1 MNKYLS
7 QFLLI
12 LVVVSGLVGCSR
24 KKNSFISR
32 NLHAVGTEYNV
43 LYNGDLALQAGLD
56 QLEQNY
62 KDNYW
67 EVLPVERMSV
77 KDEVF
82 LPGQRA
88 LDPNFERAEEKA
100 VKAVQKH
107 SMLINEVEYNPQID
121 EAYMLLGKARY
132 YDQRF
137 VPALEAFNYILQ
149 FMPESDEL
157 NRAKIWREKTNMR
170 LDNNEIAIKNLRKL
184 LSQDEEKFEQEDL
197 ALANAIFA
205 QAFLNLEE
213 VDSALVY
220 MNKAAQQTKN
230 RETQARYNFIAGQL
244 FAKSGQ
250 RDSAFA
256 HYDQLIEWHRK
267 IPRRYYINAFIEKI
281 KLYDPAVDSDTE
293 LIETITDLEENRENR
308 PWLDAIYSRKAIYF
322 HDKDSLNLAKEYF
335 NKSLRAKGGTDK
347 YLRGNNY
354 SALAKIS
361 FDQAE
366 YVNAGKYY
374 DSAVAQY
381 KERTPEHRLVRKKRD
396 NLEGVIVYEGWR
408 SSADSIF
415 KVLAMSPQEQ
425 EQYYQVYIDS
435 LKAQEEREARAAE
448 VAAAKEAQQ
457 QTAFSKIQNNKTSRR
472 GNIGPTFGGA
482 TPPGPTGPSLG
493 NSSFYFY
500 NTQTVAR
507 GKQDFRSKWGKR
519 KLEDNWRRKNKK
531 STLDGE
537 IEDEIVNEEE
547 ELRPEFTT
555 SFYIEQLPKGR
566 FVLDSIADSR
576 DFAYYQ
582 LGVIYKEKFK
592 RNDLAIDRFTRLLD
606 FEPVEKLE
614 LPALYNL
621 YLIYKEDSKTPNAQ
635 KANLYKNKIIS
646 EYPDSRYAEL
656 LRNPESK
663 LDNSETPLAVYNRLY
678 KMYEAEQYDQVIAL
692 VPEYV
697 KIFNGDEIVPRLELL
712 KAFASG
718 RLYGFQAYK
727 RGIDYV
733 ALNYPN
739 SEVGKSAQDLVKK
752 AESLKI
758 PEVYLPEDGLT
769 DFKLVYRFNKSEQS
783 AIDNLTAAL
792 DDAFAKAEYSFTYST
807 DVYNENEKLLVIHG
821 FNTKLGA
828 KGLGELLQKIEN
840 GYNISRP
847 YIAIATENYKII
859 QVYKSLDK
867 YTAEMK

>member
-256 HYDQLIEWHRK
+256 HYDQLIEWHRFS
-267 IPRRYYINAFIEKI
+267 I
-281 KLYDPAVDSDTE
+281 
-293 LIETITDLEENRENR
+293 
-308 PWLDAIYSRKAIYF
+308 
-322 HDKDSLNLAKEYF
+322 DKRF
-335 NKSLRAKGGTDK
+335 T
-347 YLRGNNY
+347 
-354 SALAKIS
+354 
-361 FDQAE
+361 
-366 YVNAGKYY
+366 
-374 DSAVAQY
+374 
-381 KERTPEHRLVRKKRD
+381 HRLTIDVALQRNVDGRH
-396 NLEGVIVYEGWR
+396 GR
-408 SSADSIF
+408 SRASDPLYS
-415 KVLAMSPQEQ
+415 VLQ
-425 EQYYQVYIDS
+425 
-435 LKAQEEREARAAE
+435 
-448 VAAAKEAQQ
+448 
-457 QTAFSKIQNNKTSRR
+457 
-472 GNIGPTFGGA
+472 
-482 TPPGPTGPSLG
+482 
-493 NSSFYFY
+493 
-500 NTQTVAR
+500 
-507 GKQDFRSKWGKR
+507 
-519 KLEDNWRRKNKK
+519 KLED
-531 STLDGE
+531 
-537 IEDEIVNEEE
+537 
-547 ELRPEFTT
+547 
-555 SFYIEQLPKGR
+555 
-566 FVLDSIADSR
+566 
-576 DFAYYQ
+576 
-582 LGVIYKEKFK
+582 
-592 RNDLAIDRFTRLLD
+592 
-606 FEPVEKLE
+606 
-614 LPALYNL
+614 
-621 YLIYKEDSKTPNAQ
+621 
-635 KANLYKNKIIS
+635 
-646 EYPDSRYAEL
+646 
-656 LRNPESK
+656 
-663 LDNSETPLAVYNRLY
+663 
-678 KMYEAEQYDQVIAL
+678 
-692 VPEYV
+692 
-697 KIFNGDEIVPRLELL
+697 
-712 KAFASG
+712 
-718 RLYGFQAYK
+718 
-727 RGIDYV
+727 
-733 ALNYPN
+733 
-739 SEVGKSAQDLVKK
+739 
-752 AESLKI
+752 
-758 PEVYLPEDGLT
+758 
-769 DFKLVYRFNKSEQS
+769 
-783 AIDNLTAAL
+783 
-792 DDAFAKAEYSFTYST
+792 AK
-807 DVYNENEKLLVIHG
+807 
-821 FNTKLGA
+821 
-828 KGLGELLQKIEN
+828 
-840 GYNISRP
+840 
-847 YIAIATENYKII
+847 
-859 QVYKSLDK
+859 
-867 YTAEMK
+867 

>member
-1 MNKYLS
+1 M
-7 QFLLI
+7 
-12 LVVVSGLVGCSR
+12 
-24 KKNSFISR
+24 
-32 NLHAVGTEYNV
+32 
-43 LYNGDLALQAGLD
+43 
-56 QLEQNY
+56 
-62 KDNYW
+62 
-67 EVLPVERMSV
+67 
-77 KDEVF
+77 
-82 LPGQRA
+82 
-88 LDPNFERAEEKA
+88 
-100 VKAVQKH
+100 
-107 SMLINEVEYNPQID
+107 
-121 EAYMLLGKARY
+121 
-132 YDQRF
+132 
-137 VPALEAFNYILQ
+137 
-149 FMPESDEL
+149 
-157 NRAKIWREKTNMR
+157 
-170 LDNNEIAIKNLRKL
+170 
-184 LSQDEEKFEQEDL
+184 
-197 ALANAIFA
+197 
-205 QAFLNLEE
+205 
-213 VDSALVY
+213 
-220 MNKAAQQTKN
+220 
-230 RETQARYNFIAGQL
+230 
-244 FAKSGQ
+244 
-250 RDSAFA
+250 
-256 HYDQLIEWHRK
+256 
-267 IPRRYYINAFIEKI
+267 
-281 KLYDPAVDSDTE
+281 
-293 LIETITDLEENRENR
+293 
-308 PWLDAIYSRKAIYF
+308 
-322 HDKDSLNLAKEYF
+322 
-335 NKSLRAKGGTDK
+335 
-347 YLRGNNY
+347 
-354 SALAKIS
+354 
-361 FDQAE
+361 
-366 YVNAGKYY
+366 
-374 DSAVAQY
+374 
-381 KERTPEHRLVRKKRD
+381 
-396 NLEGVIVYEGWR
+396 
-408 SSADSIF
+408 
-415 KVLAMSPQEQ
+415 
-425 EQYYQVYIDS
+425 
-435 LKAQEEREARAAE
+435 
-448 VAAAKEAQQ
+448 
-457 QTAFSKIQNNKTSRR
+457 
-472 GNIGPTFGGA
+472 
-482 TPPGPTGPSLG
+482 
-493 NSSFYFY
+493 
-500 NTQTVAR
+500 
-507 GKQDFRSKWGKR
+507 
-519 KLEDNWRRKNKK
+519 
-531 STLDGE
+531 
-537 IEDEIVNEEE
+537 
-547 ELRPEFTT
+547 
-555 SFYIEQLPKGR
+555 
-566 FVLDSIADSR
+566 LDSIADSR

-635 KANLYKNKIIS
+635 KASLYKNKIIS

-739 SEVGKSAQDLVKK
+739 SEIGKSAQDLVKK

-828 KGLGELLQKIEN
+828 KGLGELLQKPEN